1 MFNLKKELPKIVE
14 ETNNDHD
21 LDTIK
26 PSKLFQTWME
36 KKRKRK
42 KLDENTNLDWKMDDG
57 EYACRIWEWW
67 RSRMTKFP
75 CFGLA
80 LRLAVLCQLS
90 SCSVERVF
98 SRLNLIQNI
107 CGGGL
112 LEDHLEIRLFL

>member
-1 MFNLKKELPKIVE
+1 
-14 ETNNDHD
+14 
-21 LDTIK
+21 
-26 PSKLFQTWME
+26 
-36 KKRKRK
+36 
-42 KLDENTNLDWKMDDG
+42 MDDG

-98 SRLNLIQNI
+98 SHLNLIQNI

-112 LEDHLEIRLFL
+112 LEDHLEMRLFLQCNGDLHKFMADIQRYMEGV